1 MSIYPLEIYR
11 KPLEAI
17 ISGRKKVEI
26 RTNNSY
32 ENIDYTKLEPYD
44 IIKFQIING
53 PPFVGLEIVQKD
65 ALSVEVLKVIKYKNP
80 EDLLKNE
87 GLEVLS
93 GIVSSLEEGVEMLY
107 SFEEYK
113 EMIPIHGIFAIH
125 FNLLK
130 IDLLEY

>member
-32 ENIDYTKLEPYD
+32 ENIDYKKLEPGD

-53 PPFVGLEIVQKD
+53 PPFVGLEIVEKD

-125 FNLLK
+125 FNL
-130 IDLLEY
+130 IS

>member
-53 PPFVGLEIVQKD
+53 PPFVGLEIVEKD

-125 FNLLK
+125 FNL
-130 IDLLEY
+130 IN

>member
-1 MSIYPLEIYR
+1 MSTYPLEIYR

-53 PPFVGLEIVQKD
+53 PPFVGLEIVEKD

-125 FNLLK
+125 FNL
-130 IDLLEY
+130 IS

>member
-125 FNLLK
+125 FNL
-130 IDLLEY
+130 IS

>member
-1 MSIYPLEIYR
+1 MSTYPLEIYR

-53 PPFVGLEIVQKD
+53 PPFVGLEIVEKD

-93 GIVSSLEEGVEMLY
+93 GIVSSLGEGVEMLY

-125 FNLLK
+125 FNL
-130 IDLLEY
+130 IS

>member
-1 MSIYPLEIYR
+1 MSIYSLEIYR
-11 KPLEAI
+11 KPLEEI

-53 PPFVGLEIVQKD
+53 PPFVGLEIVEKD

-125 FNLLK
+125 FNL
-130 IDLLEY
+130 IS

>member
-53 PPFVGLEIVQKD
+53 PPFVGLEIVEKD

-80 EDLLKNE
+80 EDLLTNE

-125 FNLLK
+125 FNL
-130 IDLLEY
+130 IS

>member
-1 MSIYPLEIYR
+1 MSIYSLEIYR
-11 KPLEAI
+11 KPIEAI
-17 ISGRKKVEI
+17 ISGTKKVEI

-32 ENIDYTKLEPYD
+32 ESIDYTKLEPGD

-53 PPFVGLEIVQKD
+53 PPFVGLEIVEKD
-65 ALSVEVLKVIKYKNP
+65 ALSIEVLKVIKYENP
-80 EDLLKNE
+80 EDLLKKE

-93 GIVSSLEEGVEMLY
+93 GIVSSLEEGVQILY

-125 FNLLK
+125 FNL
-130 IDLLEY
+130 IN

>member
-1 MSIYPLEIYR
+1 MCIRDRIYPLEIYR

-53 PPFVGLEIVQKD
+53 PPFVGLEIVEKD

-93 GIVSSLEEGVEMLY
+93 GIVSSLGEGVEMLY

-125 FNLLK
+125 FNL
-130 IDLLEY
+130 IS

>member
-53 PPFVGLEIVQKD
+53 PPFVGLEIIEKD

-93 GIVSSLEEGVEMLY
+93 GIVSSLGEGVEMLY

-125 FNLLK
+125 FNL
-130 IDLLEY
+130 IS

>member
-1 MSIYPLEIYR
+1 MSIYSLEIYR

-17 ISGRKKVEI
+17 ISGEKKVEI
-26 RTNNSY
+26 RTNNTY

-53 PPFVGLEIVQKD
+53 PPFVGLEIVEKD

-125 FNLLK
+125 FNL
-130 IDLLEY
+130 IS

>member
-53 PPFVGLEIVQKD
+53 PPFVGLEIVEKD

-80 EDLLKNE
+80 EGLLKNE

-125 FNLLK
+125 FNL
-130 IDLLEY
+130 IS

>member
-1 MSIYPLEIYR
+1 MSIYSLEIYR

-53 PPFVGLEIVQKD
+53 PPFVGLEIVEKD
-65 ALSVEVLKVIKYKNP
+65 ALSVAVLKVIKYKNP

-125 FNLLK
+125 FNL
-130 IDLLEY
+130 IG